1 MQTRTPART
10 CRPESGFTLV
20 EIMVVVVIIGLLA
33 TLVIPNVI
41 GSAETARLEKAASD
55 CSAIYNAARTYAVM
69 NSKIPSMEDLTTPDS
84 TGHAYLEVDPVDPWE
99 NEYQI
104 REKDGR
110 LKFEIVCA
118 GPDGY
123 EDTEDDIVHP
133 KRKDD

>member
-1 MQTRTPART
+1 MQTPTPARN
-10 CRPESGFTLV
+10 RRQERGFTLV

-33 TLVIPNVI
+33 GLVIPNVI

-55 CSAIYNAARTYAVM
+55 CSAIYGAATRYAVM
-69 NSKIPSMEDLTTPDS
+69 NSKVPTMEDLITPDN
-84 TGHAYLEVDPVDPWE
+84 TGNAYIEMEPLDPWE

-110 LKFEIVCA
+110 LKFEVVSA